1 MYEQSKP
8 QFVVSWWQFKTVS
21 TNKSLFGD
29 HPNRPKGVVL
39 NENHDQIGLIA
50 AVWLFSAYHNSTLRE
65 IETAVEFMNCGFVCA
80 SNIKFKLDCQWKFY
94 RNFRNRVFEWNCFL
108 FRNIKWWTFL
118 MQCCPFTFESPSVFW
133 LKTQSFEQLAK
144 IQKS

>member
-1 MYEQSKP
+1 MDEQSKP

-29 HPNRPKGVVL
+29 HPNRLKGVVL

-50 AVWLFSAYHNSTLRE
+50 AVWLFSAYHNSTMRE
-65 IETAVEFMNCGFVCA
+65 IETAVEFINCGFVCA

-94 RNFRNRVFEWNCFL
+94 RNFWTNIEKQSLSEIVFCLEKSNDGL
-108 FRNIKWWTFL
+108 FL

-133 LKTQSFEQLAK
+133 FAVVWT
-144 IQKS
+144 KS